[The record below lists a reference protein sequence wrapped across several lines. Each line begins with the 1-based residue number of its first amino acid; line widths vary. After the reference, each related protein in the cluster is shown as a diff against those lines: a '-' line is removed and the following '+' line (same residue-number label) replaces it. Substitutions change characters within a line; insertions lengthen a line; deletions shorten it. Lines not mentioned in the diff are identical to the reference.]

1 MALDGG
7 LLRKRR
13 NNRRFCPVKKIC
25 WLARTSIV
33 YRENCA
39 ICHGT
44 AGEPKT
50 VLAGVIRDPSAH
62 RIRAFAE

>member
-7 LLRKRR
+7 LLTKRR

-50 VLAGVIRDPSAH
+50 
-62 RIRAFAE
+62 AFQMAFIFPLHNFLKAKA